1 MNPQD
6 IIRAWKDR
14 TFRKSLS
21 SDEQALLP
29 VHPAGEITL
38 SDAELA
44 HVYGGILQVSQLCEI
59 SGPPHC
65 TPRITCL

>member
-14 TFRKSLS
+14 TFRQSLS
-21 SDEQALLP
+21 RDEQALVP
-29 VHPAGEITL
+29 DHPAGEITL
-38 SDAELA
+38 SEAEQA
-44 HVYGGILQVSQLCEI
+44 HVYGGIPQVSQLCEI